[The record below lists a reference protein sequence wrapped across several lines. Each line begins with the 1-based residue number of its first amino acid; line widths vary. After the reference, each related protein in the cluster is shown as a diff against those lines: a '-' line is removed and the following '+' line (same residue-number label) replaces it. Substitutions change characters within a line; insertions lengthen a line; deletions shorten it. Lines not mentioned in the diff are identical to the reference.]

1 MIKKQKYL
9 HLTFVLIGIGILL
22 IFALTN
28 DGSYQSGLL
37 CGLGSS
43 LMAIGILRTIKLRR
57 LTSSPEKAEEYIASQ
72 SDERVHFLA
81 QKARGVTFV
90 ISLYAQLAA
99 GLSAQ
104 FFFGQKLMGM
114 VLCCSVCIQ
123 SLLFAALYY
132 YYAKKY

>member
-9 HLTFVLIGIGILL
+9 HLTFVLIGVGILL

-28 DGSYQSGLL
+28 DGSYQSGVL

-99 GLSAQ
+99 GLCAQ
-104 FFFGQKLMGM
+104 FFFDQRLVGM